1 MSHNITLLPGLAEFM
16 QTPPSGHHIVSGARP
31 PGAADQAAAARY
43 VRQLFSDV
51 SGRYDLLNHLLSMN
65 VDRYWRWAVAREFRH
80 VLQRPAARVLDL
92 CSGTGDLSLALA
104 RQGEAPVFSS
114 DFAHSML
121 TRARAKYNSRKLPEK
136 SHVPVLAEADT
147 LQMPFPDAS
156 FDLITCAF
164 GFRNLADYPGGL
176 SEILRLLH
184 PGGEVGILEFAEPT
198 GLLAPAYSFYF
209 HHILPA
215 IGEWLTG
222 VRGAYRYLASSVDR
236 FPKGQGFVEMMRAA
250 GFQNLRVRKLTGGIA
265 LLYIGKSEP
274 RL

>member
-1 MSHNITLLPGLAEFM
+1 MR
-16 QTPPSGHHIVSGARP
+16 TPPSAPDTVTGTKP
-31 PGAADQAAAARY
+31 PGAEDQAAAARY

-51 SGRYDLLNHLLSMN
+51 SARYDLLNHLLSMN
-65 VDRYWRWAVAREFRH
+65 VDRYWRWAVARDFRH
-80 VLQRPAARVLDL
+80 VLGRPTARVLDL

-104 RQGEAPVFSS
+104 RQGVAPVFSS

-121 TRARAKYNSRKLPEK
+121 TRARAKYDGTRLPER
-136 SHVPVLAEADT
+136 SRIPVLAEADA

-176 SEILRLLH
+176 REILRLLR
-184 PGGEVGILEFAEPT
+184 PGGELAILEFAEPT
-198 GLLAPAYSFYF
+198 GFLAPAYSFYF

-250 GFQNLRVRKLTGGIA
+250 GFKDLRVRKFTGGIA
-265 LLYIGKSEP
+265 LLYVGKSEP
-274 RL
+274 RP